1 MPAEFL
7 KRMMRAIQSP
17 DEAYAYP
24 AYLATQQWFKGCN
37 IVGIACAVLM
47 GTGAIARERES
58 STLEFLMSRPIGR
71 GRILWGKAWV
81 MGLCV
86 VVPIFLTSL
95 SAIPLSWMIGRD
107 LALGPTLHASLHASL
122 FVLDFLALTL
132 LLSCLIPTQVH
143 VAFAVGG
150 FIVAQVGLYFLQVL
164 RAGSLFRL
172 SDFEVYGPILAGNVS
187 WSGPFLWME
196 VLMASAAIALYLTAH
211 WTFGRR
217 DL

>member
-1 MPAEFL
+1 
-7 KRMMRAIQSP
+7 
-17 DEAYAYP
+17 
-24 AYLATQQWFKGCN
+24 
-37 IVGIACAVLM
+37 
-47 GTGAIARERES
+47 
-58 STLEFLMSRPIGR
+58 
-71 GRILWGKAWV
+71 
-81 MGLCV
+81 
-86 VVPIFLTSL
+86 
-95 SAIPLSWMIGRD
+95 
-107 LALGPTLHASLHASL
+107 
-122 FVLDFLALTL
+122 
-132 LLSCLIPTQVH
+132 